1 MKEGNREL
9 NVEEMA
15 SLSYITSSL
24 VVELVQRTKMLPAR
38 MVLHWVRQ
46 VSSEVWC
53 GHALVVWLT
62 TPVFAAGPSTSAC
75 PPPPVSAL
83 SFMTPGISPELAV
96 HSPVLNGGW
105 GFINELFR
113 LATEPRTPSP
123 LMLLPSGTRVYG
135 RHSDAGSSTK
145 QSLTSCQFAGLG
157 CRRLPP
163 KQDLRTATA
172 IDRQF

>member
-15 SLSYITSSL
+15 GLSYITSYL

-62 TPVFAAGPSTSAC
+62 TPAC
-75 PPPPVSAL
+75 
-83 SFMTPGISPELAV
+83 FSPAERGYM
-96 HSPVLNGGW
+96 GG
-105 GFINELFR
+105 
-113 LATEPRTPSP
+113 T
-123 LMLLPSGTRVYG
+123 LMLAAQRSN
-135 RHSDAGSSTK
+135 HSHPASS
-145 QSLTSCQFAGLG
+145 QV
-157 CRRLPP
+157 
-163 KQDLRTATA
+163 
-172 IDRQF
+172 

>member
-9 NVEEMA
+9 NVEEMP
-15 SLSYITSSL
+15 SLSYITSYL

-75 PPPPVSAL
+75 PPPSVSAL

-96 HSPVLNGGW
+96 HSPVLK
-105 GFINELFR
+105 R
-113 LATEPRTPSP
+113 
-123 LMLLPSGTRVYG
+123 RV
-135 RHSDAGSSTK
+135 
-145 QSLTSCQFAGLG
+145 GLH
-157 CRRLPP
+157 
-163 KQDLRTATA
+163 
-172 IDRQF
+172 